1 MITNKRHFTLHY
13 MPSQEAIV
21 HSIQNSHRN
30 NLAFSSNGK
39 KNEYSNWINTL
50 ATIKDNKNKPEIYS
64 SRVNPKRKLQKLY
77 ACILKQS
84 IMSLE
89 HKSYY
94 TFTNPRIVQM
104 WVIRYDCN
112 QSWKRNENHNWQ
124 H

>member
-1 MITNKRHFTLHY
+1 MNTQIGL
-13 MPSQEAIV
+13 
-21 HSIQNSHRN
+21 
-30 NLAFSSNGK
+30 
-39 KNEYSNWINTL
+39 NTL
-50 ATIKDNKNKPEIYS
+50 AYIPSIKDNKNKPEIYS
-64 SRVNPKRKLQKLY
+64 SRGEPQTKNEKLY

-104 WVIRYDCN
+104 WVIRYDYN